1 MSARVIRTA
10 HASWQGD
17 LPDGGGRI
25 GVGSGAYEGPFTLR
39 ARVEDVER
47 STNPEEL
54 IGAAHAGCFT
64 MSLANLLSESGHP
77 PADLQT
83 TARVRLEQLNAGF
96 TITKIELETVGEVP
110 DVDAETF
117 GKLAQHAKET
127 CPVSKALVGTE
138 ITLEARLGSD

>member
-1 MSARVIRTA
+1 MTRTA
-10 HASWQGD
+10 KASWQGD

-39 ARVEDVER
+39 ARVDDVER

-77 PADLQT
+77 PADLNT
-83 TARVRLEQLNAGF
+83 TARVCLEQLDTGF
-96 TITKIELETVGEVP
+96 TITKIELQTTGEVSG
-110 DVDAETF
+110 VDADAF
-117 GKLAQHAKET
+117 AKLAQQAKDT
-127 CPVSKALVGTE
+127 CPVSRALAGTE
-138 ITLEARLGSD
+138 ITLEARLGGG